1 MKNIANLMLS
11 LVLCAVV
18 LLLPAEASAQFD
30 LGKALGQL
38 LGQSS
43 QTPSEDAP
51 TPYDR
56 LKESAPAKS
65 KLMGTW
71 QYKEAAIEY
80 LGDNPLA
87 DAALKSIEGYGLAEL
102 KKLGVVEGCCSLTLR
117 RNGLAVVAT
126 RDALQEGTFTYNES
140 DASLLIEGKYGT
152 TSYRADGYVK
162 IVGGRLIVMVDAH
175 DVVREIL
182 RSSPEL
188 ATDQTVVATKALL
201 ENFGDVYISVMWV
214 R

>member
-1 MKNIANLMLS
+1 MTIA
-11 LVLCAVV
+11 VAFATIVIAPV
-18 LLLPAEASAQFD
+18 EVSAQFD

-38 LGQSS
+38 LGGSAT
-43 QTPSEDAP
+43 TPADDVP

-56 LKESAPAKS
+56 LRENAPAKS

-71 QYKEAAIEY
+71 QYKGATIEY

-87 DAALKSIEGYGLAEL
+87 DAALKSVEGYGIAEL

-126 RDALQEGTFTYNES
+126 RDALQEGTFTYDES
-140 DASLLIEGKYGT
+140 DASVVIKGIYDG
-152 TSYRADGYVK
+152 TSYRTDGYVK
-162 IVGGRLIVMVDAH
+162 IVGGRLIVMVDAM
-175 DVVREIL
+175 DVLKEIL
-182 RSSPEL
+182 KASPEL
-188 ATDQTVVATKALL
+188 ATDQTVITTKALL
-201 ENFGDVYISVMWV
+201 ESFGDVYISVMWV

>member
-1 MKNIANLMLS
+1 MMTIA
-11 LVLCAVV
+11 VAFATIVIAPV
-18 LLLPAEASAQFD
+18 EVSAQFD

-38 LGQSS
+38 LGGSAT
-43 QTPSEDAP
+43 TPADDVP

-56 LKESAPAKS
+56 LRENAPAKS

-71 QYKEAAIEY
+71 QYKGATIEY

-87 DAALKSIEGYGLAEL
+87 DAALKSVEGYGIAEL

-126 RDALQEGTFTYNES
+126 RDALQESTFTYDES
-140 DASLLIEGKYGT
+140 DASVVIKGT
-152 TSYRADGYVK
+152 YDGTSYLADGYVK
-162 IVGGRLIVMVDAH
+162 IVGGRLIVMVDAM
-175 DVVREIL
+175 DVLKEIL
-182 RSSPEL
+182 KASPEL
-188 ATDQTVVATKALL
+188 ATDQTVITTKALL
-201 ENFGDVYISVMWV
+201 ESFGDVYISVMWV

>member
-1 MKNIANLMLS
+1 MMTIA
-11 LVLCAVV
+11 VAFATIVIAPV
-18 LLLPAEASAQFD
+18 EVSAQFD

-38 LGQSS
+38 LGGSAT
-43 QTPSEDAP
+43 TPADDVP

-56 LKESAPAKS
+56 LRENAPAKS

-71 QYKEAAIEY
+71 QYKGATIEY

-87 DAALKSIEGYGLAEL
+87 DAALKSVEGYGIAEL

-126 RDALQEGTFTYNES
+126 RDALQEGTFTYDES
-140 DASLLIEGKYGT
+140 DASVVISSEYGGNKY
-152 TSYRADGYVK
+152 SSDGYVK
-162 IVGGRLIVMVDAH
+162 IVNDRLIVMVDAR
-175 DVVREIL
+175 DVMSEVL
-182 RSSPEL
+182 RTSPEL
-188 ATDQTVVATKALL
+188 ATNQSVATMKTLL
-201 ENFGDVYISVMWV
+201 DSFGDVYVSVMFE

>member
-1 MKNIANLMLS
+1 MMTIAVAFATMAIAP
-11 LVLCAVV
+11 VEV
-18 LLLPAEASAQFD
+18 SAQFD

-38 LGQSS
+38 LGGSAT
-43 QTPSEDAP
+43 TPADDVP

-56 LKESAPAKS
+56 LRESAPAKS

-71 QYKEAAIEY
+71 QYKGATIEY

-87 DAALKSIEGYGLAEL
+87 DAALKSVEGYGIAEL

-126 RDALQEGTFTYNES
+126 RDALQEGTFTYDES
-140 DASLLIEGKYGT
+140 DASVVIKGT
-152 TSYRADGYVK
+152 YDGTSYRADGYVK
-162 IVGGRLIVMVDAH
+162 IVGGRLIVMVDAM
-175 DVVREIL
+175 DVLKEIL
-182 RSSPEL
+182 KASPEL
-188 ATDQTVVATKALL
+188 ATDQTVITTKALL
-201 ENFGDVYISVMWV
+201 ESFGDVYISVMWV

>member
-1 MKNIANLMLS
+1 MMTIAVAFATMAIAP
-11 LVLCAVV
+11 VEV
-18 LLLPAEASAQFD
+18 SAQFD

-38 LGQSS
+38 LGGSAA
-43 QTPSEDAP
+43 TPADDVP

-56 LKESAPAKS
+56 LRENAPAKS

-71 QYKEAAIEY
+71 QYKGATIEY

-87 DAALKSIEGYGLAEL
+87 DAALKSVEGYGIAEL

-126 RDALQEGTFTYNES
+126 RDALQEGTFTYDES
-140 DASLLIEGKYGT
+140 DASVVIKGT
-152 TSYRADGYVK
+152 YDGTSYRADGYVK
-162 IVGGRLIVMVDAH
+162 IVGGRLIVMVDAM
-175 DVVREIL
+175 DVLKEIL
-182 RSSPEL
+182 KASPEL
-188 ATDQTVVATKALL
+188 ATDQTVITTKALL
-201 ENFGDVYISVMWV
+201 ESFGDVYISVMWV

>member
-1 MKNIANLMLS
+1 MTIA
-11 LVLCAVV
+11 VAFATIVIAPV
-18 LLLPAEASAQFD
+18 EVSAQFD

-38 LGQSS
+38 LGGSAT
-43 QTPSEDAP
+43 TPADDVP

-56 LKESAPAKS
+56 LRENAPAKS

-71 QYKEAAIEY
+71 QYKGATIEY

-87 DAALKSIEGYGLAEL
+87 DAALKSVEGYGIAEL

-126 RDALQEGTFTYNES
+126 RDALQEGTFTYDES
-140 DASLLIEGKYGT
+140 DASVVIKGIYDG

-162 IVGGRLIVMVDAH
+162 IVGGRLIVMVDAM
-175 DVVREIL
+175 DVLKEIL
-182 RSSPEL
+182 KASPEL
-188 ATDQTVVATKALL
+188 ATDQTVITTKALL
-201 ENFGDVYISVMWV
+201 ESFGDVYISVMWV